1 MLSDKELG
9 MDRRISRR
17 QFCQGTSVALGA
29 SLAPWAHAGEFN
41 GSPEITAG
49 YYPPAKTG
57 LRGAHVG
64 SFETA
69 HALAHQGQRWNEG
82 IDTGEGKFDLVI
94 VGAGISG
101 LSAAWFY
108 RQQRP
113 GARIL
118 VLDNHDDFGGH
129 AKRNE
134 FSYDGKTIIGYGGSQ
149 SIDGPGTY
157 SPEAIGLLKAV
168 GVDTE
173 QFYQFFDREFYKKLG
188 LQNGFWLDQQHFG
201 VNRLVLGNPLYRWGE
216 KMSQEELERFAR
228 ELTTNET
235 DYLALL
241 NLLTTHKDF
250 LPGKSAAEKV
260 AYLRTLSYDDY
271 LRRYLELSDY
281 LIRIINPLPRGLW
294 GIGTDGISAREAM
307 NLGLPGFGGLGV
319 DLAKDDPYQKPE
331 KDEPYIFH
339 FPDGNAG
346 LVRLL
351 VRQLVPG
358 IAPGLPSGDSM
369 TDIVEA
375 KFDYSALDRPDQSLR
390 IRLNST
396 VVQLLQR
403 DTDSVNVRYVKSGQE
418 KGGQAHDVVASEV
431 IYAGY
436 SAMLPYVCPDFPPAQ
451 AEAFSSLVKIPLL
464 YANMLVR
471 NWEAFAKLGVSG
483 IRFPGG
489 LMDSVSL
496 DFPVSM
502 GGYEFSR
509 TPADPII
516 LHWGY
521 VPTEPGKGLDAR
533 AQNRLGRHT
542 MLGLSF
548 EDYERAMRQQASD
561 ALAAGGFNPA
571 EDILAITV
579 NRWPHGYAWE
589 YNDLIDPPDFNRYKG
604 PHISARQP
612 FGRISIAGSD
622 AEAFAYV
629 NGAIDSAWRAVQERL
644 A

>member
-1 MLSDKELG
+1 M
-9 MDRRISRR
+9 
-17 QFCQGTSVALGA
+17 
-29 SLAPWAHAGEFN
+29 
-41 GSPEITAG
+41 
-49 YYPPAKTG
+49 
-57 LRGAHVG
+57 
-64 SFETA
+64 
-69 HALAHQGQRWNEG
+69 
-82 IDTGEGKFDLVI
+82 
-94 VGAGISG
+94 
-101 LSAAWFY
+101 
-108 RQQRP
+108 
-113 GARIL
+113 
-118 VLDNHDDFGGH
+118 
-129 AKRNE
+129 
-134 FSYDGKTIIGYGGSQ
+134 
-149 SIDGPGTY
+149 
-157 SPEAIGLLKAV
+157 
-168 GVDTE
+168 
-173 QFYQFFDREFYKKLG
+173 
-188 LQNGFWLDQQHFG
+188 
-201 VNRLVLGNPLYRWGE
+201 
-216 KMSQEELERFAR
+216 
-228 ELTTNET
+228 
-235 DYLALL
+235 
-241 NLLTTHKDF
+241 
-250 LPGKSAAEKV
+250 
-260 AYLRTLSYDDY
+260 
-271 LRRYLELSDY
+271 
-281 LIRIINPLPRGLW
+281 
-294 GIGTDGISAREAM
+294 
-307 NLGLPGFGGLGV
+307 
-319 DLAKDDPYQKPE
+319 
-331 KDEPYIFH
+331 
-339 FPDGNAG
+339 
-346 LVRLL
+346 
-351 VRQLVPG
+351 
-358 IAPGLPSGDSM
+358 
-369 TDIVEA
+369 
-375 KFDYSALDRPDQSLR
+375 
-390 IRLNST
+390 
-396 VVQLLQR
+396 QLLQR
-403 DTDSVNVRYVKSGQE
+403 GSDSVNVRYVKN
-418 KGGQAHDVVASEV
+418 GQAHDVVASEV

-521 VPTEPGKGLDAR
+521 VPTDPGKGLDAR

-542 MLGLSF
+542 MLGLTF

>member
-9 MDRRISRR
+9 MGRRISRR

-29 SLAPWAHAGEFN
+29 SLAPWVHAGEFN
-41 GSPEITAG
+41 GSPEIAVG

-57 LRGAHVG
+57 LRGAHAG

-69 HALAHQGQRWNEG
+69 HALAHQGQRWNTG
-82 IDTGEGKFDLVI
+82 MDTGEGKFDLVI
-94 VGAGISG
+94 VGGGISG

-113 GARIL
+113 DARIL
-118 VLDNHDDFGGH
+118 VLDTHDDFGGH

-134 FSYDGKTIIGYGGSQ
+134 FSHDGKTLIGYGGSQ
-149 SIDGPGTY
+149 SIDGPATY
-157 SPEAIGLLKAV
+157 SPEAKDVLRAV

-173 QFYQFFDREFYKKLG
+173 QFYQFFDREFYKKLD
-188 LQNGFWLDQQHFG
+188 LQNGFWLDQEHFG

-216 KMSQEELERFAR
+216 KMSQDEMERFAR
-228 ELTTNET
+228 KLTTNET
-235 DYLALL
+235 DFLALM
-241 NLLTTHKDF
+241 NLLTTAKDF
-250 LPGKSAAEKV
+250 LAGKSPAEKV
-260 AYLRTLSYDDY
+260 EYLRTLSYDDY
-271 LRRYLELSDY
+271 LRRYLDVSDY
-281 LIRIINPLPRGLW
+281 LVRIINPLPSGLW
-294 GIGTDGISAREAM
+294 GVGTDGISAREAM
-307 NLGLPGFGGLGV
+307 SLGLPGFDGLGV
-319 DLAKDDPYQKPE
+319 DLEKDDPYQKAE

-346 LVRLL
+346 LVRLI

-358 IAPGLPSGDSM
+358 IAPGPTSGDSM
-369 TDIVEA
+369 TDIVQA
-375 KFDYSALDRPDQSLR
+375 KFDYGALDRPDQTLR

-396 VVQLLQR
+396 VVQLLQSGSDR
-403 DTDSVNVRYVKSGQE
+403 VNVRYVKNGLAQ
-418 KGGQAHDVVASEV
+418 DVVASEV

-436 SAMLPYVCPDFPPAQ
+436 SAMLPFICPDFPPAQ
-451 AEAFSSLVKIPLL
+451 AEAFASLVKIPLL

-496 DFPVSM
+496 DFPVSI

-509 TPADPII
+509 TPADPMI
-516 LHWGY
+516 LHWSY
-521 VPTEPGKGLDAR
+521 VPTDPGKGLDAR

-542 MLGLSF
+542 MLGLTF

-561 ALAAGGFNPA
+561 ALAAGGFDPA

-589 YNDLIDPPDFNRYKG
+589 YNDLIDPPQFNRYQG

>member
-29 SLAPWAHAGEFN
+29 SLAPWAHAGEFK

-57 LRGAHVG
+57 LRGAHPG

-69 HALAHQGQRWNEG
+69 HALAHQGQRWTEG
-82 IDTGEGKFDLVI
+82 MDTGEGKFDLVI

-113 GARIL
+113 HARIL
-118 VLDNHDDFGGH
+118 VLESHDDFGGH

-149 SIDGPGTY
+149 SIDGPATY

-173 QFYQFFDREFYKKLG
+173 QFYQFFDREFYRKLG
-188 LQNGFWLDQQHFG
+188 LQNGFWLDQEHFG
-201 VNRLVLGNPLYRWGE
+201 VDRLVPGNPLYRWGE
-216 KMSQEELERFAR
+216 EMSQEALEHFAR
-228 ELTTNET
+228 ELTTSET
-235 DYLALL
+235 DYLSLVS
-241 NLLTTHKDF
+241 LLTTRKDF

-271 LRRYLELSDY
+271 LRRYLDVSDY
-281 LIRIINPLPRGLW
+281 LLRIINPLPAGLW
-294 GIGTDGISAREAM
+294 GVGTDGISAREAM
-307 NLGLPGFGGLGV
+307 NLGLPGFHGLGV

-346 LVRLL
+346 LVRLM

-358 IAPGLPSGDSM
+358 IAPGMTSGDSM
-369 TDIVEA
+369 TDVVEA
-375 KFDYSALDRPDQSLR
+375 KFEYTALDRPGETLR
-390 IRLNST
+390 IRLNAT
-396 VVQLLQR
+396 VVQLQQR
-403 DTDSVNVRYVKSGQE
+403 GSDSVTVRYIKN
-418 KGGQAHDVVASEV
+418 GQAHDVVASEA

-471 NWEAFAKLGVSG
+471 NWESFAKLGLSG

-489 LMDSVSL
+489 LMDSVTL

-502 GGYEFSR
+502 GGYQFSR
-509 TPADPII
+509 TPADPMV
-516 LHWGY
+516 LHWSY
-521 VPTEPGKGLDAR
+521 FPTAPGKGLDAR

-542 MLGLSF
+542 MLGLTF

-561 ALAAGGFNPA
+561 ALAAGGFKPA

-589 YNDLIDPPDFNRYKG
+589 YNELIDPPEFNRYKG
-604 PHISARQP
+604 PHIAARQP

-629 NGAIDSAWRAVQERL
+629 NAAIDSAWRAVQERL